1 MMSAPDWHRLFS
13 KDGHRW
19 TMGVRRGELS
29 RFFQP
34 CDCTGEVCAER
45 ARWLAEDPTE
55 YAALLPEAAA
65 ALPETVRLAQ
75 SLGTTLDATSS
86 SPNDQLLAL
95 GGSWEADFAWMHP
108 DGNGTHRLV
117 GGVVCFPSSWSLR
130 EKLGQPMAEVH
141 APVPGLN
148 DRLARQIESLFARQA
163 PNDVWVRDN
172 ANFSRDDQLNY
183 HPSLRRKRLDS
194 HITPAEFW
202 VRIERQ
208 LLLKLPESGSILFGI
223 RVETY
228 PFSGF
233 LADPPL
239 ARQMADY
246 LASMSPAAAAYKGL
260 TEARP
265 RVIEWL
271 RQCMT

>member
-1 MMSAPDWHRLFS
+1 MLSEPDWHQLFS
-13 KDGHRW
+13 KEGHRW
-19 TMGVRRGELS
+19 RMGVRRGEL
-29 RFFQP
+29 REFFQP
-34 CDCTGEVCAER
+34 HDDTGRVCAER
-45 ARWLAEDPTE
+45 ARWLADDSEP
-55 YAALLPEAAA
+55 YAALLPEATA
-65 ALPETVRLAQ
+65 ALRETLRLAQ
-75 SLGTTLDATSS
+75 SLGAAMESTSS
-86 SPNDQLLAL
+86 PHEQLLAL
-95 GGSWEADFAWMHP
+95 GRAWEADFAWMHP
-108 DGNGTHRLV
+108 DGNGAHRLV

-130 EKLGQPMAEVH
+130 EKLGRPMAEIH

-163 PNDVWVRDN
+163 PDDVWVRDN

-183 HPSLRRKRLDS
+183 HPSLQRRRLDA

-208 LLLKLPESGSILFGI
+208 LLVKLPESGSILFGI
-223 RVETY
+223 RVEAY
-228 PFSGF
+228 PLSRF
-233 LADPPL
+233 LADRPL

-265 RVIEWL
+265 VVVEWL
-271 RQCMT
+271 RS

>member
-1 MMSAPDWHRLFS
+1 
-13 KDGHRW
+13 
-19 TMGVRRGELS
+19 MGVRRGELK
-29 RFFQP
+29 RFFQR
-34 CDCTGEVCAER
+34 CDGTGRTCAER
-45 ARWLAEDPTE
+45 ARWLAEDPNA
-55 YAALLPEAAA
+55 YAALLPEATA
-65 ALPETVRLAQ
+65 ALQETVCLAQ
-75 SLGTTLDATSS
+75 SLGATLDSS
-86 SPNDQLLAL
+86 QSWHDQLIAL
-95 GGSWEADFAWMHP
+95 GRTWETDFAWMHP

-130 EKLGQPMAEVH
+130 EKLGQPMADIH
-141 APVPGLN
+141 SPVPGLN
-148 DRLARQIESLFARQA
+148 ERLARQIESLFAKQA
-163 PNDVWVRDN
+163 PDDVWVRDN

-183 HPSLRRKRLDS
+183 HPSLLRKRLDA

-208 LLLKLPESGSILFGI
+208 LLVKLPDSGSILFGI

-228 PFSGF
+228 PLSDF
-233 LADPPL
+233 LGDPPL

-265 RVIEWL
+265 LVIGWL
-271 RQCMT
+271 RQ

>member
-1 MMSAPDWHRLFS
+1 MGEPDWHQLFS

-19 TMGVRRGELS
+19 RMGVRRGEL
-29 RFFQP
+29 REFFHP
-34 CDCTGEVCAER
+34 HDETGQVCAER
-45 ARWLAEDPTE
+45 ARWLAGDWEP

-75 SLGTTLDATSS
+75 SLGASLVSS
-86 SPNDQLLAL
+86 ASPHDQLLAL
-95 GGSWEADFAWMHP
+95 GRAWEADFAWMHP

-163 PNDVWVRDN
+163 PDEVWVRDN
-172 ANFSRDDQLNY
+172 ANFSRDDQRNY
-183 HPSLRRKRLDS
+183 HPLLQRRRLDAR
-194 HITPAEFW
+194 ITPAEFW
-202 VRIERQ
+202 VRVERQ

-228 PFSGF
+228 PLSGF
-233 LADPPL
+233 LANPPL
-239 ARQMADY
+239 ARQIADY
-246 LASMSPAAAAYKGL
+246 LASMSSEAAAYKGL

-265 RVIEWL
+265 VVIGWL
-271 RQCMT
+271 RQ